1 MTEREKMAA
10 GLLYH
15 AGDRELKEA
24 RQRARRLTRLLNE
37 DAGVLPPAEREALLR
52 ELLGSAGKSP
62 FVEPN
67 FRCDY
72 GFNIFVGDNFYAN
85 FDCILLDICPIT
97 IGNNVLLGPRVGIFT
112 ASHPLD
118 ARVRAS
124 GLEYGQ
130 PVTIGDDVWLGGGVI
145 VNPGVTIGSGTI
157 VGSGSVVTHDLPGGV
172 IAAGSPCRALR
183 PLTDKDAAY
192 WRRLAREHPNL

>member
-1 MTEREKMAA
+1 MTELEKMTAGHLYQAFDPELAA
-10 GLLYH
+10 
-15 AGDRELKEA
+15 A
-24 RQRARRLTRLLNE
+24 RQRARRLMRRLNG
-37 DAGVLPPAEREALLR
+37 DAGVLPPMEREALLR
-52 ELLGSAGKSP
+52 ELFGSAGKSP

-118 ARVRAS
+118 AQVRATS
-124 GLEYGQ
+124 LECGQ
-130 PVTIGDDVWLGGGVI
+130 PITIGDDVWLGGGVI

-172 IAAGSPCRALR
+172 IAVGNPCKVLR
-183 PLTDKDAAY
+183 PLTDEDAAY
-192 WRRLAREHPNL
+192 WRRLAQEHPNL